1 MLVMYY
7 TLVLE
12 QGADACTYKAN
23 NGQTITITGQWPVH
37 MELEYEK
44 RFVDLMILFI
54 KGIIALE
61 YKTD

>member
-1 MLVMYY
+1 MYI
-7 TLVLE
+7 
-12 QGADACTYKAN
+12 QSN

-44 RFVDLMILFI
+44 RLVDLMILFI